1 MARNTNQIHVRMRS
15 IDTEQLD
22 ALAARVGC
30 DSRSEL
36 IRRLVVDEA
45 DRRGIDV
52 TTTDEA

>member
-15 IDTEQLD
+15 IDTDRLD
-22 ALAARVGC
+22 DLAERMGC

-45 DRRGIDV
+45 DRRGMNV
-52 TTTDEA
+52 TTAGGE